1 LKAKVVWDGLCCPPA
16 PGKPPSRNLRLTRFE
31 PFRYAVV
38 LDRHDVDDTPLNS
51 KLWTDEDFEEIDEE
65 IDEEEQVLAE
75 S

>member
-1 LKAKVVWDGLCCPPA
+1 MGRTLLSAGA
-16 PGKPPSRNLRLTRFE
+16 RQTASRNLRLTRFE

-51 KLWTDEDFEEIDEE
+51 KPWTDEDFEEIDEE